1 MHWLID
7 PWQDTFM
14 QRAFLALLLI
24 APLCAVLGCHVLLRR
39 IGFIGDALAHASLP
53 GVAAAVLLGLDLR
66 FGALIGTVGA
76 ALLIA
81 AVARKGRIG
90 EDGALMV
97 VFTSMLALGV
107 FLLYHVKSFQNL
119 QHILFGSILSVTS
132 RDLVLM
138 GIAAFICLGIL
149 FAFGKELALAA
160 ADPIYAQ
167 SIGINPDRLRLA
179 LLLIFSL
186 ALVSGLSTVG
196 VMMISALAIIPA
208 ATARLLC
215 HRLNSMMA
223 VAAALALSSSIL
235 GLYCS
240 SWWDCPAGATII
252 LIGSAQFFSV
262 WAWQLIRNRHH
273 A

>member
-1 MHWLID
+1 MNWLTD
-7 PWQDTFM
+7 PWQYDFM
-14 QRAFLALLLI
+14 RNAFWALLLI

-39 IGFIGDALAHASLP
+39 IGFIGDALSHASLP
-53 GVAAAVLLGLDLR
+53 GVAGA
-66 FGALIGTVGA
+66 ALIGMNLQLG
-76 ALLIA
+76 ALLGTICSALLVA

-97 VFTSMLALGV
+97 VFTSMLALGY
-107 FLLYHVKSFQNL
+107 FLLHRSSAFTNL
-119 QHILFGSILSVTS
+119 QHILFGSLFSVTP
-132 RDLVLM
+132 RDLLVM
-138 GIAAFICLGIL
+138 GLAALICLGIL
-149 FAFGKELALAA
+149 FAIGKELALAA

-179 LLLIFSL
+179 LLMIFSL
-186 ALVSGLSTVG
+186 ALVAGISAVG
-196 VMMISALAIIPA
+196 VMMVSALAIIPA

-223 VAAALALSSSIL
+223 VAAGLALSSSIL

-240 SWWDCPAGATII
+240 NWWDSPPSATII
-252 LIGSAQFFSV
+252 LIASAQFFSV

>member
-1 MHWLID
+1 MHWLLD
-7 PWQDTFM
+7 PWQEVFM
-14 QRAFLALLLI
+14 RRAFMALLLI
-24 APLCAVLGCHVLLRR
+24 APLCAILGCHVLLRR

-53 GVAAAVLLGLDLR
+53 GVAAAALLGVNLQA
-66 FGALIGTVGA
+66 GALIGTIGA
-76 ALLIA
+76 ALLIG

-97 VFTSMLALGV
+97 VFTSMLALGY
-107 FLLYHVKSFQNL
+107 FLLSKSSSFKNL
-119 QHILFGSILSVTS
+119 QHILFGSLLSVTPEN
-132 RDLVLM
+132 LLMM
-138 GIAAFICLGIL
+138 GIATLICLAIL
-149 FAFGKELALAA
+149 FGLGKELALAA

-167 SIGINPDRLRLA
+167 SIGINPDRLRLS
-179 LLLIFSL
+179 LLMIFSL
-186 ALVSGLSTVG
+186 ALVAGISAVG
-196 VMMISALAIIPA
+196 VMMVSALAIIPA

-223 VAAALALSSSIL
+223 VAAALAMSSSIL

-240 SWWDCPAGATII
+240 YWSNSPAGATII
-252 LIGSAQFFSV
+252 LISSAQFFGI